1 MKFLAMDS
9 GVNVDEEKIK
19 AHLAEDTARVWELYS
34 DRFIREI
41 HQRGDNPFTV
51 LMLEAYSLEEA
62 KSKLATI
69 PFAKMGITEFKTVI
83 PLQPFTGFE
92 ALFADRF
99 LRAIA

>member
-19 AHLAEDTARVWELYS
+19 AHLAEDTAKVWELYS
-34 DRFIREI
+34 EGFIREI
-41 HQRGDNPFTV
+41 YQRGDNPFTV
-51 LMLEAYSLEEA
+51 LILEADSLEEA

-69 PFAKMGITEFKTVI
+69 PFVKMGITEFKTVI

-92 ALFADRF
+92 ALFADKS
-99 LRAIA
+99 